1 MEIPARIALSA
12 VVYQHL
18 EIASKS
24 AIVGS
29 LKGAK
34 QPRLLHEASINP
46 EITRRPFIQ

>member
-1 MEIPARIALSA
+1 MEIPARFVLAA

-24 AIVGS
+24 VIVDS

-46 EITRRPFIQ
+46 EITQRPFIQ